1 MADTGTSASPV
12 SSRPD
17 TAGIVIALVLL
28 GLAGVLTWDAF
39 QIQAN
44 VVYGLGPQGMP
55 LLVAGGLALLAVGNL
70 VNAFRDGTPE
80 REDMKLTPVLLI
92 LGGMA
97 GLIAI
102 IAFGG
107 GFIPA
112 VTVLFVATS
121 AAFGRR
127 AVVADLIIGFVIGV
141 LIYLVFNRLLT
152 LSLPAGPL
160 ERLF

>member
-1 MADTGTSASPV
+1 MTARPGARR
-12 SSRPD
+12 SSPD
-17 TAGIVIALVLL
+17 TAGIVIALALL
-28 GLAGVLTWDAF
+28 AIAAVLTWDAL
-39 QIQAN
+39 QLQAN
-44 VVYGLGPQGMP
+44 VVYGLGPHAMP
-55 LLVAGGLALLAVGNL
+55 LIVAGGLALLAAGNL
-70 VNAFRDGTPE
+70 VNAFRGDVPE
-80 REDMKLTPVLLI
+80 RESMQALPVLLI

-97 GLIAI
+97 ALIAI

-121 AAFGRR
+121 SAFGRR
-127 AVVADLIIGFVIGV
+127 AFLADSLIGFVIGLV
-141 LIYLVFNRLLT
+141 IYLVFNRLLT

>member
-1 MADTGTSASPV
+1 MADTGASASPV

-28 GLAGVLTWDAF
+28 GLAGVPTWDAF

-55 LLVAGGLALLAVGNL
+55 LLVAGGLALLAIGNL
-70 VNAFRDGTPE
+70 VNAFREGRPA
-80 REDMKLTPVLLI
+80 REDMRLMPVLLI

-97 GLIAI
+97 ALIAI
-102 IAFGG
+102 IAFRG

-112 VTVLFVATS
+112 VTVLFAATS